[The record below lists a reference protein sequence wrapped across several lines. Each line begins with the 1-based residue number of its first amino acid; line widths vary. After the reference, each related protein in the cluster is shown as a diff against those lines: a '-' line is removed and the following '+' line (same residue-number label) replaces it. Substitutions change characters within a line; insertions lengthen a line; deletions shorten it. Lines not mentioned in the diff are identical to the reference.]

1 MADNPLSPHL
11 QIYRPQ
17 LTSVLSIMHR
27 ATGVFLSL
35 GTVILLYWL
44 VAAALGANA
53 YADAQRCIGSMPSQ
67 IVLAAWTFSFYFHL
81 LNGVRHLF
89 WDLGLGFELD
99 ITYRTGYAVV
109 TSTQGAAS
117 VASLMTLVDGDV
129 IISASRTD
137 TAQAARQSWVPIN
150 TRPTTIRHGR
160 VQHELNVANNNPVP
174 ASLRF
179 ILYGP
184 DGREADRRELILPNE
199 QQQDF
204 TIAELFGRTQFS
216 GTLLIASEP
225 AVHISAE
232 QRTQN
237 LRDEPIAM
245 QIPLITE
252 PTGRVLPHFA
262 DGEGYATE
270 LFLVNTGAAS
280 AKGELTILAP
290 DGSDLSLPLR

>member
-1 MADNPLSPHL
+1 M
-11 QIYRPQ
+11 IYAPSGAPA
-17 LTSVLSIMHR
+17 LDAPVPFSIPPNGTFVYLHEG
-27 ATGVFLSL
+27 ASSL
-35 GTVILLYWL
+35 
-44 VAAALGANA
+44 
-53 YADAQRCIGSMPSQ
+53 P
-67 IVLAAWTFSFYFHL
+67 
-81 LNGVRHLF
+81 
-89 WDLGLGFELD
+89 
-99 ITYRTGYAVV
+99 RTGYAVV

-117 VASLMTLVDGDV
+117 VASLMTLADGDV

-137 TAQAARQSWVPIN
+137 TAQAARQSWVPVN

-160 VQHELNVANNNPVP
+160 VQHELSVANNNPVP

-179 ILYGP
+179 ILYEP

-216 GTLLIASEP
+216 GTLRIASEP

-270 LFLVNTGAAS
+270 LFLVNTGAAGVE
-280 AKGELTILAP
+280 GELTILAS

>member
-1 MADNPLSPHL
+1 M
-11 QIYRPQ
+11 
-17 LTSVLSIMHR
+17 R
-27 ATGVFLSL
+27 A
-35 GTVILLYWL
+35 
-44 VAAALGANA
+44 
-53 YADAQRCIGSMPSQ
+53 R
-67 IVLAAWTFSFYFHL
+67 
-81 LNGVRHLF
+81 VRAR
-89 WDLGLGFELD
+89 E
-99 ITYRTGYAVV
+99 
-109 TSTQGAAS
+109 
-117 VASLMTLVDGDV
+117 
-129 IISASRTD
+129 
-137 TAQAARQSWVPIN
+137 ARQSWVPVN

-160 VQHELNVANNNPVP
+160 VQHELSVTNNNLVP

-184 DGREADRRELILPNE
+184 DGYEADRRELILPNE

-216 GTLLIASEP
+216 GTLRIASEP

-237 LRDEPIAM
+237 LRDEPITM

-270 LFLVNTGAAS
+270 LFLVNTGAAG
-280 AKGELTILAP
+280 AEGELTTLAP